1 MFKITLTRYRCI
13 TSCLHGLCL
22 HDSKPNEKK
31 RKHDDSNLPDGSGY
45 GDHIQLLQIFECW
58 DRNNYDPEWCKE
70 NGMQVIVPFCSS
82 FLIYYGVFHVKSMV
96 TSKALMLYFRRW
108 SIICCSLQL
117 ILNTIYIAYKI
128 PYLLKRD
135 SDGR

>member
-70 NGMQVIVPFCSS
+70 IGMQVIVPFS
-82 FLIYYGVFHVKSMV
+82 FFLSYI
-96 TSKALMLYFRRW
+96 LW
-108 SIICCSLQL
+108 SIPREKHGDIKSLNA
-117 ILNTIYIAYKI
+117 ILQKVVNHMLFSAVNT
-128 PYLLKRD
+128 
-135 SDGR
+135 